1 MESSVAPTPDPSPSP
16 PRAVDPVRGP
26 EGIRWT
32 DAFYHPRARRVLAVT
47 AIFLALVAGN
57 YVRAASAQRAAT
69 REALLGGP
77 FQRKATE
84 VTSFFERMY
93 QSNRTISLLPSVRG
107 IVGGNRVSED
117 EDVVAAGRF
126 SVEGDRSVQQI
137 YNNLAELGVSEIYA
151 VVDGF
156 DPASG
161 EVPFFMYDSLIVDAE
176 HPPVADEHE
185 HDPDEPEEVEGEEY
199 ALYVRQLA
207 EFRGA
212 YPRFVSRFDE
222 IPVASGP
229 PLRTC
234 DNVQYDSV
242 GGGDTRN
249 ATGFVYSLPFYD
261 PTGTFRGLVTSILRL
276 NVIEALLVGV
286 PFLIVT
292 EEDRIA
298 AATGRWEMPGVSDFV
313 LVNRERGMVVAD
325 RRDPALALDVDA
337 LPDGEE
343 DADAWHS
350 AVLPVRDTTEWRLY
364 YRYPT
369 APLDA
374 AVSGERSFAAALAVG
389 GLLAGIFFTRNVLLD
404 DRKARVNAAVVGLA
418 AATRTVAVLVPEVS
432 QGGEANAARA
442 LETLAALEQTSAA
455 LEEVVAMASRSEE
468 DASSARSVTDGA
480 RTEIQRQTGQVQQM
494 AVRIASIQTAAVEMA
509 STSDRTALEG
519 KRIAEAM
526 DMILATSSTTQRLA
540 DTGMTEVRRM
550 AEAVAELRTATGQ
563 IRVIVSDIND
573 IAIKTN
579 LLALNASVQA
589 ARAGEVGRGFAV
601 VAQEVRGLAQQ
612 STALVKGT
620 EKLMAA
626 VTGHVDRCAVLGD
639 RTAHSLSAILDSVS
653 QVSTRVD
660 ESQQAVQR
668 TLDTLGDVGRAAN
681 GVGEEARLGVD
692 AAANTAE
699 ALHQVV
705 EGTSHIHE
713 AVSSIVSAMREQSTG
728 IRGVQQAMHRL
739 GNDAQLGAETAE
751 KARANARQLAS
762 AAAEMHTVVG
772 RLEDIARQS

>member
-1 MESSVAPTPDPSPSP
+1 MD
-16 PRAVDPVRGP
+16 AVH
-26 EGIRWT
+26 
-32 DAFYHPRARRVLAVT
+32 HPRARRVLAVT

-77 FQRKATE
+77 YRHKATE

-107 IVGGNRVSED
+107 IVGGNRASEE

-151 VVDGF
+151 VLDGF

-161 EVPFFMYDSLIVDAE
+161 EVPFFMYDALIVDAE
-176 HPPVADEHE
+176 HPPAADEHE
-185 HDPDEPEEVEGEEY
+185 HGPDEPPEVEGEEY

-207 EFRGA
+207 EFRRT

-242 GGGDTRN
+242 SGGDTQN
-249 ATGFVYSLPFYD
+249 AMGFVYSLPFYD
-261 PTGTFRGLVTSILRL
+261 STGAFRGLVTSILRL

-292 EEDRIA
+292 EEDRRA
-298 AATGRWEMPGVSDFV
+298 AAHWEMPGVSDFV
-313 LVNRERGMVVAD
+313 LVNRERGLVVGD
-325 RRDPALALDVDA
+325 RRDPALVSEVDA
-337 LPDGEE
+337 LPSGAE
-343 DADAWHS
+343 DTDAWHS

-364 YRYPT
+364 FRYPT
-369 APLDA
+369 ARLDE
-374 AVSGERSFAAALAVG
+374 AVSGERSFAAALAVA

-404 DRKARVNAAVVGLA
+404 DRKARVHAAVVGLA
-418 AATRTVAVLVPEVS
+418 AATRTVAALVPQVS
-432 QGGEANAARA
+432 ESGEANAARA
-442 LETLAALEQTSAA
+442 IESLAALEQTSAA
-455 LEEVVAMASRSEE
+455 LEEVVAMAARSEE
-468 DASSARSVTDGA
+468 DANSARSVADGA
-480 RTEIQRQTGQVQQM
+480 RSEIRRQTGQIQEM
-494 AVRIASIQTAAVEMA
+494 AIRISNIQTAAVEMA
-509 STSDRTALEG
+509 STSGRTALEG
-519 KRIAEAM
+519 KHIAEAM

-540 DTGMTEVRRM
+540 DTGMAEVRRM

-563 IRVIVSDIND
+563 IRVIVSDIDD

-620 EKLMAA
+620 ERLMAV

-639 RTAHSLSAILDSVS
+639 RMADSLSAILDSVS

-660 ESQQAVQR
+660 ESQRAVQR

-692 AAANTAE
+692 AAATTAE
-699 ALHQVV
+699 SLHQVV
-705 EGTSHIHE
+705 EGTSQIHE
-713 AVSSIVSAMREQSTG
+713 AVSSIVSAMREQSAG
-728 IRGVQQAMHRL
+728 IREVQQSMHRL
-739 GNDAQLGAETAE
+739 ASDAQRGAEAAE
-751 KARANARQLAS
+751 RARANARQLAG
-762 AAAEMHTVVG
+762 AATEMHGVVG
-772 RLEDIARQS
+772 HLEDIARQS